1 MSVGSLEE
9 RPRMKKP
16 HRLGMLRR
24 MDRYLQSLS
33 VLALALLLAACGT
46 MRSSVV
52 VEPAPGS
59 GYNNPV
65 ASPVAPART
74 PIPGGT
80 YVVVKS
86 DTLYSIAFR
95 KGVDFRDLAQW
106 NGIAAPYTIRPG
118 QRLTLS
124 PPSGRTVAAQAT
136 RAPHTNPPPN
146 PPRTSSPTVVSAPSH
161 PPVTASTAATAPG
174 FEPVTAPPAAPS
186 AAPAVAATAAT
197 ASATAATQVAVP
209 IKKPAAPAVT
219 ATTTVVP
226 VAGVPTPAPAA
237 MPPPAPTP
245 AAAGASRAVSGV
257 NWRWP
262 ADGSLLSRFQS
273 GDAIPGIEIAGKSG
287 DPVRAAADGVVVYS
301 GNGLVGYGE
310 LVIIKHNESFLS
322 AYGHNRKRLVKEGQ
336 RVSAGQQIAEMG
348 STGATRNELEFQ
360 IRKDGNPVDPLGYL
374 PSR

>member
-1 MSVGSLEE
+1 
-9 RPRMKKP
+9 MKKP
-16 HRLGMLRR
+16 RRLGMLPP
-24 MDRYLQSLS
+24 MNRYLLSLS
-33 VLALALLLAACGT
+33 ALAMSLLLAACGT

-52 VEPAPGS
+52 VEPVAGS
-59 GYNNPV
+59 GYDNHV
-65 ASPVAPART
+65 AGPAAQVRT
-74 PIPGGT
+74 PIPGGS

-106 NGIAAPYTIRPG
+106 NGIAAPYTIWPG

-124 PPSGRTVAAQAT
+124 PPSGRKVVAQAT
-136 RAPHTNPPPN
+136 HAPQA
-146 PPRTSSPTVVSAPSH
+146 SSPTVVSAPSH
-161 PPVTASTAATAPG
+161 PPVAASAAAAATG
-174 FEPVTAPPAAPS
+174 FEPVTAAPTTPAA
-186 AAPAVAATAAT
+186 AAT
-197 ASATAATQVAVP
+197 ASTTTATQVTMP
-209 IKKPAAPAVT
+209 IIKPAAPAVT
-219 ATTTVVP
+219 ATTAIVP
-226 VAGVPTPAPAA
+226 VAGVPTAAPATVQ
-237 MPPPAPTP
+237 PAAPNP
-245 AAAGASRAVSGV
+245 VAAGASRAVSGV

-262 ADGSLLSRFQS
+262 ADGRLLSRFQR

-301 GNGLVGYGE
+301 GSGLVGYGE